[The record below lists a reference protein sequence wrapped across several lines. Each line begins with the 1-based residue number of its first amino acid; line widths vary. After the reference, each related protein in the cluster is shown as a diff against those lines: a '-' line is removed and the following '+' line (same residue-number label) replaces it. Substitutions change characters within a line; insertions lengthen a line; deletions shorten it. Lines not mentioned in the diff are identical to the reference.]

1 MYNRFNFYKNTFAI
15 FVKMHQPEQF
25 TKANYVS
32 KHGSQYVFTD
42 AGVYRFSN
50 HWGRVGNCR
59 WRLEGIDYKQQTNY
73 WGFCKWNDFYDNT
86 EGLPLFFIE
95 KVAEDHYSYNH
106 RDNGKDTNLIFRTAS
121 ETAKILKKIQ
131 ELTSETNWAKYLAH
145 DDFNELKR
153 YFIHQLITTHKNFNQ
168 IRQEYLSSINLK

>member
-15 FVKMHQPEQF
+15 FLKTTEPKQF

-42 AGVYRFSN
+42 EGVYRFSN

-59 WRLEGIDYKQQTNY
+59 WRLEGLDYKQQTTY
-73 WGFCKWNDFYDNT
+73 WGFCKWIDFYENS

-95 KVAEDHYSYNH
+95 EVDENHYSYNH
-106 RDNGKDTNLIFRTAS
+106 KNNSSQTDLIFRTAS

-131 ELTSETNWAKYLAH
+131 ELSSETTWAKYLIY
-145 DDFNELKR
+145 DDFKELQR
-153 YFIHQLITTHKNFNQ
+153 YFIHQLITSRKNFNQ
-168 IRQEYLSSINLK
+168 IRQEYLSDIDSK